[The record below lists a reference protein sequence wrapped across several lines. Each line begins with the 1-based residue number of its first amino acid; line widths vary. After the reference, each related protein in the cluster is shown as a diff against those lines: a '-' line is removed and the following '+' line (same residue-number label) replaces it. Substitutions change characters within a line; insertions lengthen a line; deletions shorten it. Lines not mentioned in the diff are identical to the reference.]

1 MRISSITETGMS
13 VRKTGMSIGKTS
25 GIGETGIGQRYG
37 GGRGGGGGNLLGGTP
52 LTGLTLLETGN
63 GGSENVG
70 TAGFDQFGLVG
81 LDLNFNLF
89 GDIFVLHGRGLQNIR
104 RDSF

>member
-25 GIGETGIGQRYG
+25 GIGVTSIGQGDG
-37 GGRGGGGGNLLGGTP
+37 GGRGGSGNLLGGTP
-52 LTGLTLLETGN
+52 LTGLTLLETRN

-70 TAGFDQFGLVG
+70 TASFDQFVLVG

-89 GDIFVLHGRGLQNIR
+89 GDIFVLHGRGL
-104 RDSF
+104 